1 VREKLW
7 IFLSRILRARAIET
21 GLIKWGGRGNT
32 ETEGQEMNKTVTFT
46 EDELGIIRDSLMTA
60 WLHWVGN
67 AVRGDQY
74 EVDMRIADRFGE
86 LRKEL
91 VEAMK

>member
-1 VREKLW
+1 
-7 IFLSRILRARAIET
+7 
-21 GLIKWGGRGNT
+21 
-32 ETEGQEMNKTVTFT
+32 MNKTITFT
-46 EDELGIIRDSLMTA
+46 EDELGIIKDALMTA

-67 AVRGDQY
+67 AVRDVKGDDY

-86 LRKEL
+86 LRREL